1 MEHADTDAAV
11 SSNFVVSAWY
21 HETMT
26 TVRAYLGLGSNLGER
41 AAHLEDA
48 ISRLNELGRVV
59 ARSNMLETAPW
70 GYADQPDFLN
80 MVVGLE
86 TDLSPRDLLAAVKRI
101 ERDMGRTPTFRNG
114 PRVVDID
121 ILLYGDRRVDE
132 PGLVIPHPRMGER
145 AFVLEPLA
153 EIAPELAARH
163 ACPAKEEDAD
173 ADVSL

>member
-1 MEHADTDAAV
+1 MSTA
-11 SSNFVVSAWY
+11 
-21 HETMT
+21 
-26 TVRAYLGLGSNLGER
+26 RAYLGLGSNLGDR

-59 ARSNMLETAPW
+59 ARSHMLETAPW
-70 GYADQPDFLN
+70 GYADQPDFQN
-80 MVVGLE
+80 MVVALE
-86 TDLSPRDLLAAVKRI
+86 TALTPRELLAAVKRI
-101 ERDMGRTPTFRNG
+101 ERQMGRTPTFRNG

-121 ILLYGDRRVDE
+121 ILLYDDRRVNE

-163 ACPAKEEDAD
+163 AAPAKEEDAD